1 MVVSCD
7 SPPGPDHRAF
17 GWLIQR
23 LTRLGAVWTVPR
35 EGRKRIVGRS
45 RSAVIAFSPM
55 IAYTRAVP
63 SSIARCELTHLARE
77 CVDYEIAQHQHSQYE
92 EALRAAG
99 ADVTRLPACDDLP
112 DSVFVEDTAVVFD
125 EIAVVTRPGAASRRD
140 EVSSVR
146 DVLATHRTIAS
157 IEAPAT
163 LDGGD
168 VLVLDRDVFVGLT
181 PRTNLSG
188 MQQLRAHLAPFGYA
202 VRAVPVRGCLHLKSA
217 VTRAGATTLVVNPSW
232 VDPGLMPGWEVIPA
246 DAREP
251 FGANVLWLGGATI
264 VSEAFVR
271 TNAALARD
279 SGSRLIP
286 VPAGEL
292 AKAEGGVTCCSLVL
306 RES

>member
-1 MVVSCD
+1 
-7 SPPGPDHRAF
+7 
-17 GWLIQR
+17 
-23 LTRLGAVWTVPR
+23 
-35 EGRKRIVGRS
+35 
-45 RSAVIAFSPM
+45 M

-77 CVDYEIAQHQHSQYE
+77 CVDYDIARHQHEQYE

-112 DSVFVEDTAVVFD
+112 DSVFVEDTAVVLD

-140 EVSSVR
+140 EVAAIR
-146 DVLATHRTIAS
+146 EVLATHRTVAS
-157 IEAPAT
+157 IDAPAT

-168 VLVLDRDVFVGLT
+168 VLVLDRDVLVGLT

-202 VRAVPVRGCLHLKSA
+202 VQAVPVRGCLHLKSA
-217 VTRAGATTLVVNPSW
+217 VTRAGEKLLVANPVW
-232 VDPGLMPGWEVIPA
+232 VDPAFMPGWDVIPV
-246 DAREP
+246 DSREP
-251 FGANVLWLGGATI
+251 FGANVLWLGGSVI
-264 VSEAFVR
+264 VSDAFVR
-271 TNAALARD
+271 TNAALARA

-292 AKAEGGVTCCSLVL
+292 AKAEGGVTCCSLLL
-306 RES
+306 RN